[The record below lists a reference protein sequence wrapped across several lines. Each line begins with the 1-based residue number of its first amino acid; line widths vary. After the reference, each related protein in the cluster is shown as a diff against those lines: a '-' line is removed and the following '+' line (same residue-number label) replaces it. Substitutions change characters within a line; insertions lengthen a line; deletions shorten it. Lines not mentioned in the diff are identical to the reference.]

1 MENKEDIAAFANVT
15 KDTLEGGDAPST
27 PAPAAPA
34 ASTPVAETPV
44 AAVAPSTP
52 STPAT
57 STPSADVYYLLCLPH
72 P

>member
-15 KDTLEGGDAPST
+15 KDTLEGGDVPST

-34 ASTPVAETPV
+34 TTAAPV
-44 AAVAPSTP
+44 AAAPESPSIPVVPAPST
-52 STPAT
+52 
-57 STPSADVYYLLCLPH
+57 DVNNLQFLPH

>member
-27 PAPAAPA
+27 PAPAAVA
-34 ASTPVAETPV
+34 AETPV
-44 AAVAPSTP
+44 APSAPVAPSTP